1 MTDIEN
7 HDEDGTDTNDNVVA
21 ITKPAFNIGETVS
34 SIDDAEEIAMVRG
47 YSSDDGKW
55 RYTLSHSIKG
65 SVYAD
70 EAELELYKVS
80 PELLMRHAELYLM
93 KAQRSYRG
101 LVEQKEFK
109 AAIEL
114 TQYSDTH
121 DTVITHKVV
130 GGGGYGA
137 NTVSLEGSD
146 LLELTDTAKWD
157 MYKRNQLAPKQ
168 LTRYRG

>member
-7 HDEDGTDTNDNVVA
+7 HDEDGTDANDNVVVT
-21 ITKPAFNIGETVS
+21 TKPQFSIGTIVA
-34 SIDDAEEIAMVRG
+34 SIDNAEEIGMVRG

-55 RYTLSHSIKG
+55 RYHLTHSIKG
-65 SVYAD
+65 IMYAD
-70 EAELELYKVS
+70 EAELVAFDAK
-80 PELLMRHAELYLM
+80 PELLLRHAELYLM

-101 LVEQKEFK
+101 LIEQKEFK